1 MRSIITISREFG
13 SGGREIGK
21 KLADDLGIPFYDKE
35 LLEMASKESGIC
47 QELFVK
53 NDESY
58 TNSFLF
64 SLVMGNY
71 PVSADGRINPDMPLN
86 HKIFLAQFET
96 IKNIAKK
103 GPCVIVGRCAD
114 YVLKNEPNVIDFFIS
129 GNTAEKKKRILE
141 RYDIE
146 KNKAEDFIRKTDKR
160 RASYYNY
167 YTDMRWGEAKNYDL
181 CITTEEY
188 PLGVYHPHQELH
200 HIKKENIGLIE
211 VMGLAVLPSRLKGE
225 MEKLAQVLVTEGVDG
240 VRRDEM
246 IEKHA
251 DWAEEISK
259 RNNITAENVH
269 EVLQKEIGIVFAK
282 VLEHAG
288 VYKRNKDGKAAF
300 ERFIDYVNNK

>member
-96 IKNIAKK
+96 IKKIAAE
-103 GPCVIVGRCAD
+103 GPCIMIGRCAD
-114 YVLKNEPNVIDFFIS
+114 YALADFDNCISIFVHADMDKRIKRIASKYVLKNEPNIIDFFIS

-167 YTDMRWGEAKNYDL
+167 YTDMKWGEAKNYDL
-181 CITTEEY
+181 CINSSKT
-188 PLGVYHPHQELH
+188 
-200 HIKKENIGLIE
+200 
-211 VMGLAVLPSRLKGE
+211 
-225 MEKLAQVLVTEGVDG
+225 GVDG
-240 VRRDEM
+240 AIKLM
-246 IEKHA
+246 KAYIEIKEANA
-251 DWAEEISK
+251 DK
-259 RNNITAENVH
+259 
-269 EVLQKEIGIVFAK
+269 
-282 VLEHAG
+282 
-288 VYKRNKDGKAAF
+288 
-300 ERFIDYVNNK
+300 

>member
-114 YVLKNEPNVIDFFIS
+114 YVLKN
-129 GNTAEKKKRILE
+129 AEKKKRILE

-167 YTDMRWGEAKNYDL
+167 YTDMKWGEAKNYDL
-181 CITTEEY
+181 CINSSKT
-188 PLGVYHPHQELH
+188 
-200 HIKKENIGLIE
+200 
-211 VMGLAVLPSRLKGE
+211 
-225 MEKLAQVLVTEGVDG
+225 GVDG
-240 VRRDEM
+240 AIKLM
-246 IEKHA
+246 KAYIEIKEANA
-251 DWAEEISK
+251 DK
-259 RNNITAENVH
+259 
-269 EVLQKEIGIVFAK
+269 
-282 VLEHAG
+282 
-288 VYKRNKDGKAAF
+288 
-300 ERFIDYVNNK
+300 

>member
-21 KLADDLGIPFYDKE
+21 ILAQDFSIPFYDKE
-35 LLEMASKESGIC
+35 LLEIASKESGIC

-71 PVSADGRINPDMPLN
+71 PVTADGRINPDMPLN

-96 IKNIAKK
+96 IKKLGEQ

-114 YVLKNEPNVIDFFIS
+114 YVLKGMPNVINFFVS
-129 GNTAEKKKRILE
+129 GNIKEKKARILQ

-146 KNKAEDFIRKTDKR
+146 KNKAEDFIKKTDKR

-167 YTDMRWGEAKNYDL
+167 YTDMKWGEAKNYDL
-181 CITTEEY
+181 CINTSKTGIEGAVRLMKSY
-188 PLGVYHPHQELH
+188 ID
-200 HIKKENIGLIE
+200 IKESL
-211 VMGLAVLPSRLKGE
+211 R
-225 MEKLAQVLVTEGVDG
+225 T
-240 VRRDEM
+240 
-246 IEKHA
+246 
-251 DWAEEISK
+251 
-259 RNNITAENVH
+259 
-269 EVLQKEIGIVFAK
+269 
-282 VLEHAG
+282 
-288 VYKRNKDGKAAF
+288 
-300 ERFIDYVNNK
+300 